1 MLKQGRGTNQRHRER
16 RVPVIPVPFYL
27 PQPKNLPRPQ
37 NAYDPHLEKSALRLK
52 LRQDLIAHLDL
63 DRTRSMPSRR
73 AGWLSMELVFVLP
86 ILLFLLLG
94 LLEFSLLF
102 FARAE
107 VTEATRTGARMAT
120 LAGISEEDV
129 IAGVRKTLSPRLH
142 NGLAIHVDLG
152 EQSGDPVIVAVRVPM
167 GMASPDLLWPIGY
180 SLQRQYLY
188 AETSYLKE

>member
-1 MLKQGRGTNQRHRER
+1 MS
-16 RVPVIPVPFYL
+16 FY
-27 PQPKNLPRPQ
+27 LPRPQ
-37 NAYDPHLEKSALRLK
+37 DLPSPQITHDPQIQKSAIRQK
-52 LRQDLIAHLDL
+52 LRQELLAHLEL
-63 DRTRSMPSRR
+63 DRTDSMPSRR

-120 LAGISEEDV
+120 LAGISEDDV
-129 IAGVRKTLSPRLH
+129 ISAVRKTLSPRLH
-142 NGLAIHVDLG
+142 GGLSIHVDLG
-152 EQSGDPVIVAVRVPM
+152 QESGDAVIVAVRVPM
-167 GMASPDLLWPIGY
+167 NAASPDLLWPIGY